1 MAIDVLLV
9 ALALGYDGK
18 LADELLRGFRERFF
32 GIDLFQLPKIAPFE
46 FPAQLQIPI
55 LGGVL
60 GLGEFFFLGRGAVL
74 LIADRRR
81 ALPEAP
87 IAPVEMNLSAKDFVS
102 CRHGKTV

>member
-32 GIDLFQLPKIAPFE
+32 GIDLFQLAKIAAFE
-46 FPAQLQIPI
+46 FPTQLQIPI

-74 LIADRRR
+74 LVADRSR
-81 ALPEAP
+81 ALTGAP
-87 IAPVEMNLSAKDFVS
+87 LALVELNLSAKD
-102 CRHGKTV
+102 